1 MDLLNKVQSYIE
13 EHGLLDAKDKVLVG
27 FSGGADSLALLDV
40 LLNLGYNCVAVHMNF
55 QLRGEESFR
64 DEAFVAD
71 FCREHSVPLC
81 VERVDT
87 NTYARN
93 NSLSIEM
100 AARKLRYDYFHR
112 MLPETGAAKIAVGHH
127 IDDSIETFFINL
139 LRGSGIRGLKG
150 ISPVQGK
157 VVRPLLCVDRQE
169 ILSWLDHKKL
179 SFVTDSSN
187 EGIVYRRNKIRHQV
201 LPLLQSIEPSAAAA
215 ILRSMQHLAAPAALY
230 EQAIAEAMKRLNLKP
245 AIRGG
250 QQGFSETPIS
260 ITVPFPS
267 PDAQRNDFSET
278 PISIN
283 PALAGSVKASTKVTV
298 PAENDLEQYTT
309 LSISALEQEPLAA
322 DILYEWLSGYGFDFR
337 NVEQIWTR
345 RKGQSGKQYFSETHR
360 LLLDRGRFLLSEK
373 KALDQ
378 GVYELNEGEYVWTEP
393 VKLKMS
399 ILEVG
404 EAFPRS
410 SACACLDAG
419 KLQFPLILRRPR
431 PGDSFVPLGMKGRK
445 LLSDY
450 FCDSKKNLFQKE
462 SCWLLISGQDIVWV
476 LGERI
481 DHRYRVTN
489 STKRIYCFSLL

>member
-1 MDLLNKVQSYIE
+1 
-13 EHGLLDAKDKVLVG
+13 
-27 FSGGADSLALLDV
+27 
-40 LLNLGYNCVAVHMNF
+40 VAVHMNF

-112 MLPETGAAKIAVGHH
+112 ILPETGAAKIAVGHH

-245 AIRGG
+245 AIRDG

-278 PISIN
+278 PLSIN

-298 PAENDLEQYTT
+298 PAENDL
-309 LSISALEQEPLAA
+309 
-322 DILYEWLSGYGFDFR
+322 
-337 NVEQIWTR
+337 
-345 RKGQSGKQYFSETHR
+345 
-360 LLLDRGRFLLSEK
+360 
-373 KALDQ
+373 
-378 GVYELNEGEYVWTEP
+378 
-393 VKLKMS
+393 
-399 ILEVG
+399 
-404 EAFPRS
+404 
-410 SACACLDAG
+410 
-419 KLQFPLILRRPR
+419 
-431 PGDSFVPLGMKGRK
+431 
-445 LLSDY
+445 
-450 FCDSKKNLFQKE
+450 
-462 SCWLLISGQDIVWV
+462 
-476 LGERI
+476 
-481 DHRYRVTN
+481 
-489 STKRIYCFSLL
+489 

>member
-13 EHGLLDAKDKVLVG
+13 EHRLLDAKDKVLVG

-71 FCREHSVPLC
+71 FCREHSVPLY

-112 MLPETGAAKIAVGHH
+112 MLPKTGADKIAVGHH

-157 VVRPLLCVDRQE
+157 VVRPLLCADRQE
-169 ILSWLDHKKL
+169 ILSWLEHKKL

-215 ILRSMQHLAAPAALY
+215 IFRSMQHLGAPAALY

-245 AIRGG
+245 AIRDG
-250 QQGFSETPIS
+250 QQG
-260 ITVPFPS
+260 
-267 PDAQRNDFSET
+267 FSET

>member
-1 MDLLNKVQSYIE
+1 M
-13 EHGLLDAKDKVLVG
+13 
-27 FSGGADSLALLDV
+27 
-40 LLNLGYNCVAVHMNF
+40 
-55 QLRGEESFR
+55 
-64 DEAFVAD
+64 
-71 FCREHSVPLC
+71 
-81 VERVDT
+81 
-87 NTYARN
+87 
-93 NSLSIEM
+93 
-100 AARKLRYDYFHR
+100 
-112 MLPETGAAKIAVGHH
+112 
-127 IDDSIETFFINL
+127 
-139 LRGSGIRGLKG
+139 
-150 ISPVQGK
+150 
-157 VVRPLLCVDRQE
+157 
-169 ILSWLDHKKL
+169 
-179 SFVTDSSN
+179 
-187 EGIVYRRNKIRHQV
+187 

-215 ILRSMQHLAAPAALY
+215 IFRSMQHLGAPAALY

-245 AIRGG
+245 AIRDG
-250 QQGFSETPIS
+250 QQG
-260 ITVPFPS
+260 
-267 PDAQRNDFSET
+267 FSET

>member
-13 EHGLLDAKDKVLVG
+13 EHRLLDAKDKVLVG

-55 QLRGEESFR
+55 QLRGEESFS

-71 FCREHSVPLC
+71 FCREHSVPLY

-112 MLPETGAAKIAVGHH
+112 MLPKTGADKIAVGHH

-169 ILSWLDHKKL
+169 ILSWLEHKKL

-215 ILRSMQHLAAPAALY
+215 IFRSMQHLGAPAALY

-245 AIRGG
+245 AIRDG
-250 QQGFSETPIS
+250 QQG
-260 ITVPFPS
+260 
-267 PDAQRNDFSET
+267 FSET

-337 NVEQIWTR
+337 NVEQPDEA
-345 RKGQSGKQYFSETHR
+345 KGQSGKQYFSETHR

-373 KALDQ
+373 RL
-378 GVYELNEGEYVWTEP
+378 
-393 VKLKMS
+393 
-399 ILEVG
+399 
-404 EAFPRS
+404 
-410 SACACLDAG
+410 
-419 KLQFPLILRRPR
+419 
-431 PGDSFVPLGMKGRK
+431 
-445 LLSDY
+445 
-450 FCDSKKNLFQKE
+450 
-462 SCWLLISGQDIVWV
+462 
-476 LGERI
+476 
-481 DHRYRVTN
+481 
-489 STKRIYCFSLL
+489 

>member
-13 EHGLLDAKDKVLVG
+13 EHRLLDAKDKVLVG

-112 MLPETGAAKIAVGHH
+112 MLPKTGADKIAVGHH

-157 VVRPLLCVDRQE
+157 VVRPLLCADRQE
-169 ILSWLDHKKL
+169 ILSWLEHKKL

-215 ILRSMQHLAAPAALY
+215 IFRSMQHLGAPAALY

-245 AIRGG
+245 AIRDG
-250 QQGFSETPIS
+250 QQG
-260 ITVPFPS
+260 
-267 PDAQRNDFSET
+267 FSET